1 MKKITILLALTIC
14 VSAWSQCHK
23 HQSTSSV
30 IATFSGGFAKTMSA
44 ELSLKANRFIL
55 GAGAGIMVDNQIQ
68 SENNIQF
75 TRNDNALFVN
85 LGYQQDKVFF
95 GARIGQRT
103 IVHVT
108 SVVNGVQQE
117 LQDESK
123 LLVGALIGYS
133 VAPRIR
139 FNLGY
144 DAFSKV
150 NIGVALGL

>member
-1 MKKITILLALTIC
+1 MKKFTILLALAIG

-23 HQSTSSV
+23 KASDSSV
-30 IATFSGGFAKTMSA
+30 IATFSGGFAQTMSA
-44 ELSLKANRFIL
+44 ELTLKYHNVLF
-55 GAGAGIMVDNQIQ
+55 GAGAGIMVDNQIRTK
-68 SENNIQF
+68 NDIQF
-75 TRNDNALFVN
+75 TRNDNALFIN

-108 SVVNGVQQE
+108 NVVNGIKQE

-123 LLVGALIGYS
+123 PMIGALIGYS

-144 DAFSKV
+144 DTFSKV

>member
-1 MKKITILLALTIC
+1 
-14 VSAWSQCHK
+14 
-23 HQSTSSV
+23 
-30 IATFSGGFAKTMSA
+30 MSA
-44 ELSLKANRFIL
+44 ELTLKYHNVLF
-55 GAGAGIMVDNQIQ
+55 GAGAGIMVDNKIQ
-68 SENNIQF
+68 SKNNIQY

-108 SVVNGVQQE
+108 SVVNGVKEE

-123 LLVGALIGYS
+123 LLIGALIGYS
-133 VAPRIR
+133 VSPRIR

-144 DAFSKV
+144 DTFSKV

>member
-1 MKKITILLALTIC
+1 MKKITILLALTIG
-14 VSAWSQCHK
+14 VSAWAQCHK
-23 HQSTSSV
+23 TPSNSSV

-68 SENNIQF
+68 SENNIQY

-108 SVVNGVQQE
+108 SVVNGVKEE

-133 VAPRIR
+133 VTPRIR

-144 DAFSKV
+144 DTFSKV